1 MIADIIMPKM
11 GESITEGTILE
22 WRKKIGDTIEK
33 DETLLE
39 IGTDKVDSEIPS
51 THSGQIVEILAEI
64 NDVVEVGVTIARID
78 VTGLSGHEE
87 KIEAEKMNV
96 EVPESDKNKKPE
108 RSDDLTESI
117 KTKTEEIQV
126 HMPIDSRGETKGK
139 RFYTPVVM
147 KIAAEKDISLIE
159 IESISGTG
167 RGGRVTKKD
176 LLNYIEIRGS
186 EMFDAGQISTLKI
199 VGLADDRVEMD
210 YMRTVIAEHM
220 RRSLDTSAHV
230 YVTAEADVTPIV
242 NYVIKRSR
250 SFHASE
256 GFRLTYTPFIFHAVI
271 RALAQTPDMN
281 ASLDETTVV
290 HHKHINLG
298 MAVAVEN
305 GLMVPVIANCEEL
318 NFLGLCRKVFSLA
331 KKTREK
337 KITPDELQGSTFTIT
352 NFGVFNV
359 TTGFPI
365 INQPNV
371 GILGVGTIKKRAVVL
386 EGPGGD
392 SIGIRSMLNLSLGFD
407 HRLIDG
413 AGGSKFIDLIH
424 RNLEE
429 IDLSNLL

>member
-22 WRKKIGDTIEK
+22 WRKNVGDTIEK

-51 THSGQIVEILAEI
+51 AHSGKIVEILAQT
-64 NDVVEVGVTIARID
+64 NDVVEVGATIARID
-78 VTGLSGHEE
+78 VTGPSESEE
-87 KIEAEKMNV
+87 KIDAEKMNV
-96 EVPESDKNKKPE
+96 ETSESGKNDKLKPG
-108 RSDDLTESI
+108 DDDYAPLEQKI
-117 KTKTEEIQV
+117 EIPGHV
-126 HMPIDSRGETKGK
+126 SVGSTGETRKK

-147 KIAAEKDISLIE
+147 KIAADKEIPLIE
-159 IESISGTG
+159 LETLTGTG

-176 LLNYIEIRGS
+176 LLTYLDTRDT
-186 EMFDAGQISTLKI
+186 EMAFDGQISTSKI
-199 VGLADDRVEMD
+199 MGLADDRVEMD
-210 YMRTVIAEHM
+210 YLRTVIAEHM

-230 YVTAEADVTPIV
+230 YVTAEADVSPIV
-242 NYVIKRSR
+242 DYVKKRSR

-256 GFRLTYTPFIFHAVI
+256 GYRLTYTPFIFHVVI

-281 ASLDETTVV
+281 ASLDGKTIVY
-290 HHKHINLG
+290 HKHINLG
-298 MAVAVEN
+298 MAVAVEK
-305 GLMVPVIANCEEL
+305 GLMVPVIADCEEL

-331 KKTREK
+331 KRTREK

-371 GILGVGTIKKRAVVL
+371 GILGFGTIKKRAVVL
-386 EGPGGD
+386 ESPGGD
-392 SIGIRSMLNLSLGFD
+392 SVGIRSILNLSLGFD

-413 AGGSKFIDLIH
+413 AGGSKFIDLVR

-429 IDLSNLL
+429 IDLENLL